1 MSRDC
6 PLGVARMRDRARH
19 HVLVIARR
27 QKKEAPPEGFG
38 AWGLSFFCR
47 HALMVLVLVAVLDF
61 VDLIYCLVFCCIE
74 FVGIGSVETNNL
86 NYIKK
91 VNKICLDIINIF
103 IYM

>member
-38 AWGLSFFCR
+38 AWGLSFFWR
-47 HALMVLVLVAVLDF
+47 HAL
-61 VDLIYCLVFCCIE
+61 IPN
-74 FVGIGSVETNNL
+74 TP
-86 NYIKK
+86 IK
-91 VNKICLDIINIF
+91 
-103 IYM
+103 